1 MLRSARHAKI
11 LEIISHKE
19 IETQEELCE
28 ELNKLNHVV
37 TQATISRDIKDLHL
51 FKVAGTEK
59 KYRYTYISG
68 VEGEISPKM
77 KSLFRDC
84 VVSIK
89 SAQNIVVIKTLVGNG
104 ANAGAVVD
112 KLNYNEIIGSVAGD
126 DTLLVV
132 CVDTPSAEGV
142 VQKIKDFI
150 KSPYGL
156 IITISWIALILCL
169 IIKLFG
175 GHWFELWLNNDKFIS
190 FCEFVDNTQWFKMIL
205 ACIICVATTV
215 PVYIIMLNDNKPKL
229 YILII
234 NYE

>member
-1 MLRSARHAKI
+1 MLKTARHAKI

-19 IETQEELCE
+19 IETQEELCA
-28 ELNKLNHVV
+28 ELNKLNFAVA
-37 TQATISRDIKDLHL
+37 QATISRDIKDLHL
-51 FKVAGTEK
+51 FKVAGIQK
-59 KYRYTYISG
+59 KYRYAHIHESA
-68 VEGEISPKM
+68 GEISPKM

-150 KSPYGL
+150 R
-156 IITISWIALILCL
+156 
-169 IIKLFG
+169 
-175 GHWFELWLNNDKFIS
+175 
-190 FCEFVDNTQWFKMIL
+190 
-205 ACIICVATTV
+205 
-215 PVYIIMLNDNKPKL
+215 
-229 YILII
+229 
-234 NYE
+234 